1 MNLGPP
7 EYQTDGS
14 DALPIELSRLGIPC
28 NYVISCFC
36 PSMLMFLCGKK
47 EGKTLCKI
55 ESRERN
61 YIFQYIGC
69 KGVCKIENNKNVP
82 QKTA

>member
-1 MNLGPP
+1 M
-7 EYQTDGS
+7 S
-14 DALPIELSRLGIPC
+14 
-28 NYVISCFC
+28 
-36 PSMLMFLCGKK
+36 MFLCGKK
-47 EGKTLCKI
+47 EGKTLCKN

-82 QKTA
+82 LKTACANAFLAMGYTIKLFFLENKL